1 MKSAIEDFTKT
12 SPKYLRE
19 VEIVVFQREMV
30 GLFEEVIDGHGGAS
44 KYDLTLHLHQ
54 MSTLVNKPLLLLC
67 SGYWY
72 LIMIPL
78 MLAIAVALDIFYP
91 C

>member
-1 MKSAIEDFTKT
+1 MWYFAGLKCKPEDIAKVMKSAIEDFTKT

-67 SGYWY
+67 SGY
-72 LIMIPL
+72 
-78 MLAIAVALDIFYP
+78 
-91 C
+91 